1 MTQYNTLNIKLCD
14 SQLNK
19 LKFGIKNNLE
29 VTLKISQNVIGDSN
43 EENNFLHKLLF
54 TNTQVSKLW
63 KDFADNSSFNIKL
76 SIS

>member
-29 VTLKISQNVIGDSN
+29 VALKISPNVIGDSN

>member
-1 MTQYNTLNIKLCD
+1 MTQYNTLNKKLCD

-19 LKFGIKNNLE
+19 LKFGIKNNFE
-29 VTLKISQNVIGDSN
+29 VTLKISPNVIGNSN
-43 EENNFLHKLLF
+43 DENNCLHKLLF

-63 KDFADNSSFNIKL
+63 KDFADNSSVNIKL